1 MGKSWM
7 KKNPR
12 VAIGLPVFNG
22 ENYLAEALD
31 SILSQSFSDFEL
43 LISDNASTDRT
54 AEICQEY
61 AARDDRIRYIRQD
74 RNIGGPANYD
84 FVFHATESPY
94 FKWFAHDDLI
104 GERFLETCVAELDAN
119 PDAIGAIPA
128 EIRDIDP
135 TGETTLVTTN
145 DMDPGGASTAQRF
158 RHYVMQGYHNPSF
171 SPLFSLYRRSALAGS
186 QLYGDYRA
194 SDRVL
199 TCEMLLHGR
208 IVSTE
213 GSYLS
218 IRRHPEQFTSNYH
231 QGDDYWAAW
240 LDPDSAKK
248 DFYLRDTPYI
258 SALTKAAM
266 RAPLG
271 FRERVGVLKTVLNF
285 AWQRRKNLLAE
296 TKWRLAINLKSN
308 ALGRAMWQTA
318 KRVRSSQ

>member
-1 MGKSWM
+1 ME
-7 KKNPR
+7 KNPC

-104 GERFLETCVAELDAN
+104 GERFLETCIAALEAN
-119 PDAIGAIPA
+119 PDAIGAIPE
-128 EIRDIDP
+128 EIRDIDA
-135 TGETTLVTTN
+135 TGATTLVTTN
-145 DMDPGGASTAQRF
+145 DMDPEDANTSQRF
-158 RHYVMQGYHNPSF
+158 RHYVMQGYHEPSF

-199 TCEMLLHGR
+199 TCEMLLNGR
-208 IVSTE
+208 IVSTDD
-213 GSYLS
+213 SYLS
-218 IRRHPEQFTSNYH
+218 IRTHLEQFTSNYH

-240 LDPDSAKK
+240 LDPDGAKK
-248 DFYLRDTPYI
+248 DFYLRDTPYVL
-258 SALTKAAM
+258 ALAKAVL
-266 RAPLG
+266 RAPLSLG
-271 FRERVGVLKTVLNF
+271 DRAGAFGTVLKF

-296 TKWRLAINLKSN
+296 TKWRLAINVKSN
-308 ALGRAMWQTA
+308 ALGRAVWQTA
-318 KRVRSSQ
+318 KRLKSS